1 MRLSRKFWIILGT
14 GVFIV
19 LIAVLAS
26 TYFQQVGERRE
37 LDDKLTVAQE
47 DHLPGLVTEK
57 ETLESQLG
65 SARSALDNSA
75 AKYPQELHSIEYG
88 EYLFEIAAR
97 SNVTLASL
105 SFPRPSGRQVGAAS
119 FSVVA
124 LSLPISGSLAD
135 IFEFIRVIR
144 TDARFASTQV
154 NSVSMGAGSATIS
167 VTLYAY
173 RR

>member
-1 MRLSRKFWIILGT
+1 MRLSRKFWVILGI
-14 GVFIV
+14 GVFVV
-19 LIAVLAS
+19 LIAILAS
-26 TYFQQVGERRE
+26 TYFGQVGERRE
-37 LDDKLTVAQE
+37 LSDKLTLARAR
-47 DHLPGLVTEK
+47 LPGLVTEK

-119 FSVVA
+119 FSVVT

>member
-1 MRLSRKFWIILGT
+1 MRLSRKFWIILGV
-14 GVFIV
+14 GIFVV
-19 LIAVLAS
+19 LIALLAS
-26 TYFQQVGERRE
+26 TYFGQVEERRE
-37 LDDKLTVAQE
+37 LSDKLTLAQAR
-47 DHLPGLVTEK
+47 LPALVTEK

-105 SFPRPSGRQVGAAS
+105 SFPRPSGKQVGAAS

-135 IFEFIRVIR
+135 IFEFIQTIR